1 MKKEVEEWMREI
13 LNCSKELFDSRT
25 NLYNMIEAMWQINRD
40 KEIKMRIGNTC
51 VYAEIINKDSEVFYY
66 KDMSELEA
74 LTQALIYVYD
84 NTKE

>member
-1 MKKEVEEWMREI
+1 MRDGEESAI
-13 LNCSKELFDSRT
+13 DVYDQFTLEL
-25 NLYNMIEAMWQINRD
+25 LIKAMWQINRD

-74 LTQALIYVYD
+74 LTHALIYVYD